1 MAPARSASRK
11 APLAPLH
18 HGFPRV
24 GWQYAWPSSRLT
36 NCLTF
41 AAMCQADKRHLITQ
55 LRACSRCSSRIH
67 EAGQCPLCTR
77 SCTAMEG
84 GRQCR
89 GNHLHELHDGPRL
102 LTAPGAPKGGP
113 VRYLPSPP
121 PGPPT
126 GRREPQAALP
136 RPEGGLP
143 THLQPEARTA
153 AAARPSPDH
162 HPRSGATC
170 CPKDTEVTAQPGQA
184 PHDTPLAPRVPNQLS
199 RSLRRPAGPPTAW
212 GPRSNSST
220 AWPGLPSCRASWGGA
235 TGGEGLGCPPCQARL
250 LLRGQPVEH
259 GAYGPDE
266 GCPARH
272 LPCRPPRS
280 IPGRGGPPRPL
291 GPVPPAGPSAQE
303 H

>member
-1 MAPARSASRK
+1 MSSTTAHGCSRRQEHPREAPYDTSLALLQDRPRAAGNPKQLFRGLKEACQPTYSRRP
-11 APLAPLH
+11 A
-18 HGFPRV
+18 
-24 GWQYAWPSSRLT
+24 
-36 NCLTF
+36 
-41 AAMCQADKRHLITQ
+41 Q
-55 LRACSRCSSRIH
+55 LRQHGLARITIH
-67 EAGQCPLCTR
+67 VP
-77 SCTAMEG
+77 
-84 GRQCR
+84 
-89 GNHLHELHDGPRL
+89 
-102 LTAPGAPKGGP
+102 
-113 VRYLPSPP
+113 
-121 PGPPT
+121 
-126 GRREPQAALP
+126 EPHV
-136 RPEGGLP
+136 G
-143 THLQPEARTA
+143 
-153 AAARPSPDH
+153 
-162 HPRSGATC
+162 
-170 CPKDTEVTAQPGQA
+170 PKDTEVTAQPGQA

-259 GAYGPDE
+259 GAYGPDK